1 MAIQFSQALIKYL
14 PQYLGTT
21 LGILSKEF
29 PLSRIYLY
37 KLAEG
42 NIQITQTV
50 NNHLNKIWSD
60 RDMTADDLSNLYLLI
75 DIIEAGKQ
83 SEKAFALKKH
93 RKGKSNVK

>member
-1 MAIQFSQALIKYL
+1 MGIQFSQALIKYL

-42 NIQITQTV
+42 NIQITETV

-60 RDMTADDLSNLYLLI
+60 RNMTAEDLTNLYSLI

-83 SEKAFALKKH
+83 REKSFRLKRH
-93 RKGKSNVK
+93 RGEK